1 MSPILQLRK
10 RVFGISQ
17 AELADIAKT
26 SQGTVSKWESG
37 ELEPDR
43 EQLALIRSEAQARGL
58 DWSDAWFF
66 EPAPA
71 EGARA

>member
-1 MSPILQLRK
+1 MDLRK

-17 AELADIAKT
+17 AELAAIAGT
-26 SQGTVSKWESG
+26 SQGTVSKWEAG

-43 EQLALIRSEAQARGL
+43 RQLALLRDAARERGL
-58 DWSDAWFF
+58 EWSDAWFF

-71 EGARA
+71 EPAEARA